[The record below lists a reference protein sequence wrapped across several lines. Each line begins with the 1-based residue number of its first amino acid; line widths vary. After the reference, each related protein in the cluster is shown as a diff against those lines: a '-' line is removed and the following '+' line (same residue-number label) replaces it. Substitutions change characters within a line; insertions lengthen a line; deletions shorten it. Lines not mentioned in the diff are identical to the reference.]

1 MSWVLASI
9 SGERILMKGRIVCGA
24 VIEDWLIPFA
34 AYTAAETPNAW
45 AGQPSKIA
53 PFCGGS
59 LPHLFQ
65 GSLGPHE
72 SAPKQHFDRFSTIY
86 QCGKNTDTHTDTKT
100 MLRVTFVAID
110 RIYAI
115 HVPVRLA
122 VRYPCTY
129 LALPVIYIALLFVI
143 LKQQKFNKSSWHMGS
158 RPNLNL
164 NPNQRAFRPM
174 WHTQFCRAT
183 LSHNFSTHAFITRQN
198 CSMQLCMSHTATLS
212 HKQELT
218 NRRSATKL
226 HRIEHC
232 SIRKGVVQLLKSCAK
247 NRRCDILS

>member
-1 MSWVLASI
+1 MWQKHRHTYRHKDHAT
-9 SGERILMKGRIVCGA
+9 C
-24 VIEDWLIPFA
+24 D
-34 AYTAAETPNAW
+34 
-45 AGQPSKIA
+45 
-53 PFCGGS
+53 FCRNR
-59 LPHLFQ
+59 PHLCYTCTRTTC
-65 GSLGPHE
+65 S
-72 SAPKQHFDRFSTIY
+72 K
-86 QCGKNTDTHTDTKT
+86 
-100 MLRVTFVAID
+100 V
-110 RIYAI
+110 
-115 HVPVRLA
+115 
-122 VRYPCTY
+122 PCTY